1 MRNILKPNLK
11 STAFRTAT
19 ALFLSVL
26 ALQALSEAPA
36 SSEERRYTFSWP
48 YADDDKM
55 KPRGGTTVGAPLK
68 LAKSPTE
75 SWTRLQ
81 ESDLSKKAKDRLAI
95 LSMQGPYRATFD
107 FLESVGYVNDHTPP
121 RPYQSW
127 GTEYVYVVLDEENF
141 ISLQHILVMFMS
153 GEKQEIKGPF
163 VIKHWRQDWK
173 FENSRLIEYIGQDT
187 WMPRQLNKSEIE
199 GTWTQ
204 AVFQVDDSP
213 RYESFGRWEHE
224 GGVST
229 WESMKTW
236 RPLPRREFSVRGDY
250 DALVGTNRHTITP
263 NGWVHEERNF
273 KARGK
278 SGVVSKMI
286 AQELGFNRYERIE
299 GHDFSSGDK
308 YWENTGVFW
317 GLVREQW
324 NEIFRRKEA
333 FSILK
338 AEDDTSMLFSMM
350 SLANLVDS
358 GELSEEKQIKN
369 EINQRFKKYVKLSNN

>member
-1 MRNILKPNLK
+1 MRNLFGPNLN
-11 STAFRTAT
+11 SAAFLSAT
-19 ALFLSVL
+19 ALLLSGL
-26 ALQALSEAPA
+26 SLQALSEAPA
-36 SSEERRYTFSWP
+36 SSEVHRYTFSWP

-55 KPRGGTTVGAPLK
+55 KPRGGTTVGAPLR
-68 LAKSPTE
+68 LAESPSQ
-75 SWTRLQ
+75 SWERLQ
-81 ESDLSKKAKDRLAI
+81 ESGLSKKAKDRLAI
-95 LSMQGPYRATFD
+95 LAMQGPYRATFD
-107 FLESVGYVNDHTPP
+107 FLESVGYLNDHTPP

-127 GTEYVYVVLDEENF
+127 GTEYVYVVLDEEDF

-153 GEKQEIKGPF
+153 NEKQEIQGPF

-173 FENSRLIEYIGQDT
+173 FENSRLIEYMGQDT
-187 WMPRQLNKSEIE
+187 WGARQLKRSEVA

-236 RPLPRREFSVRGDY
+236 RPLPRREFSVRSDY

-273 KARGK
+273 KTKG
-278 SGVVSKMI
+278 SNGVVAEII

-299 GHDFSSGDK
+299 DHDFSAGDK

-317 GLVREQW
+317 GLVRERW
-324 NEIFRRKEA
+324 NEIFREKES
-333 FSILK
+333 FSISR
-338 AEDDTSMLFSMM
+338 ADDGSSMLFSMM
-350 SLANLVDS
+350 ALANLVDS
-358 GELSEEKQIKN
+358 GELSDEKEIQE
-369 EINQRFKKYVKLSNN
+369 EINQRFKKYVKASDK